1 MDDGPEG
8 RLKHL
13 LNKFFGGRNDL
24 PLEELILAAR
34 QDGEVPAEDAAML
47 IKVLRLGHK
56 QVADIMIPRTD
67 IACAEENDT
76 IQEVCQLI
84 IENGYSRIPICRH
97 NRDHMVGVIH
107 AKDLLR
113 YLLEPDQSETPLSAV
128 MRDLLFVPES
138 KNLKEMF
145 REFQNRRIHIAIA
158 LDEYGG
164 TSGLVTFEDVL
175 EEIVGEIEDE
185 HDPTKPQDY
194 QEFEDGILEVSG
206 RFPLED
212 LEERFGIALES
223 DEVETVGGYLSQLAG
238 RVPRQG
244 ESFSLAGKIFTVTQ
258 ADRRQV
264 RWVRIEPQ
272 PEPEPTPT
280 E

>member
-1 MDDGPEG
+1 M
-8 RLKHL
+8 
-13 LNKFFGGRNDL
+13 NKFFGGRNDL